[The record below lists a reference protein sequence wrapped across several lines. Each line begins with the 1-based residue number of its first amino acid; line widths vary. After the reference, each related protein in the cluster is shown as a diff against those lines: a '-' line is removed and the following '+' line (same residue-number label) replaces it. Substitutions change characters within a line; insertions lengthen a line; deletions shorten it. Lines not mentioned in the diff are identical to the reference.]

1 MAKQEVKKNENR
13 AEEYLKQRVAV
24 MMKRP
29 ETEKKEFRTVSV
41 NGVNYQIA
49 YGKKVM
55 VPRYVAEVIEE
66 SEKNERE
73 AQERADEKAEEFA
86 SGKSTLEG

>member
-1 MAKQEVKKNENR
+1 MAKQEVKKNENT

-55 VPRYVAEVIEE
+55 VPRYVAEVIRE
-66 SEKNERE
+66 SERNEQA
-73 AQERADEKAEEFA
+73 AQARADERAEEFA
-86 SGKSTLEG
+86 AGKSTLEG